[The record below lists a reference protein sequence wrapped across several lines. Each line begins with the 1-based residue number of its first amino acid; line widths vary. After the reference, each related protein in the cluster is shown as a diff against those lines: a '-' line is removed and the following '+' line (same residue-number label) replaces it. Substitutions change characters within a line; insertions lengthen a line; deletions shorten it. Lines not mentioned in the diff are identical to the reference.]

1 MNLLVPILLVSLG
14 LNIAL
19 LFAWVRKTD
28 ECDRLKKTR
37 LRKDN
42 SLEH

>member
-19 LFAWVRKTD
+19 LFAWVRTTD
-28 ECDRLKKTR
+28 ECDILKKTR
-37 LRKDN
+37 LRKAN